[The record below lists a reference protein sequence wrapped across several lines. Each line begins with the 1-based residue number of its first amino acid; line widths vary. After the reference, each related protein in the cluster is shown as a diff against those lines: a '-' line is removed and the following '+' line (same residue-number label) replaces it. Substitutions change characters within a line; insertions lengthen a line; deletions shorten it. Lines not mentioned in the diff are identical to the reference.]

1 MGAPFLINNAM
12 TGVVMS
18 NTPQGEFSSG
28 TEKMAGMKT
37 VVDGSDSST
46 LSDSYKNLHRPNSDF
61 SSRSEYLEHELQ
73 IMQPKRWR
81 PNLPFRDYRFEFE
94 DAVPAMA
101 ATIGKVVMVAAIAA
115 TFASPLGLSE
125 SFVLENVRY
134 ELLIV
139 AFFVILLSGFLLPTA
154 NLAGTHG
161 PLIPLIPIVVAAGGH
176 PMAFGLLIG
185 AFGLMLAFGKGGSLL
200 ARLTSKGVCGGLL
213 LYLGFI
219 GTTSQVA
226 MLFTWAKGIEMEH
239 IAFIVIFAT
248 IVLYATLESID
259 KRWLAV
265 PLSCV
270 LGGTLALALG
280 APFEFKTPPGLP
292 IVDPTYWWGETTGW
306 MLGLPTF
313 ESFIVVLPFAILA
326 VAMWSP
332 DFLGH
337 QVFQKISYPERTERV
352 QMNIDDTMMSA
363 SVRQTFGSLLGG
375 ANFASSW
382 GTYIVPAA
390 IAKRP
395 IPAGAILTAIFCVI
409 AGVWGYPM
417 DLAIWEPVLCVALIV
432 GVFVPLLE
440 AGMEM
445 TREGKTTQSAAIV
458 VFSSALVNPA
468 FGWSLT
474 ILLDNLGLIG
484 CKERSAELNQM
495 SRWIIPLGVFII
507 LTGVMAMVG
516 LLPGIPALMPSFRG

>member
-1 MGAPFLINNAM
+1 
-12 TGVVMS
+12 MS
-18 NTPQGEFSSG
+18 DST
-28 TEKMAGMKT
+28 T
-37 VVDGSDSST
+37 VDGQADLSGAASSPQSSDYSKKHKPSSAF
-46 LSDSYKNLHRPNSDF
+46 NSRD
-61 SSRSEYLEHELQ
+61 EYLEHELQ
-73 IMQPKRWR
+73 IMSPRRWR
-81 PNLPFRDYRFEFE
+81 PNLPFRDYRFEWE
-94 DAVPAMA
+94 DTIPAMA
-101 ATIGKVVMVAAIAA
+101 GTIGKVVMVGAIAA
-115 TFASPLGLSE
+115 TFAGPLGLGDG
-125 SFVLENVRY
+125 FVLENVRY
-134 ELLIV
+134 ELILV
-139 AFFVILLSGFLLPTA
+139 AFFIVLFSGFILPTA

-185 AFGLMLAFGKGGSLL
+185 VFGFLLAVSKGGSLL

-219 GTTSQVA
+219 GTTSQVKK
-226 MLFTWAKGIEMEH
+226 LFAWAEGIDMAH
-239 IAFIVIFAT
+239 IAFIVIACT
-248 IVLYATLESID
+248 IVLYALLEHWK

-265 PLSCV
+265 PLSCL
-270 LGGTLALALG
+270 LGGGMAFLLG
-280 APFEFKTPPGLP
+280 APFEFNTAPGFP
-292 IVDPTYWWGETTGW
+292 NMSPSYWWGENTGW

-313 ESFIVVLPFAILA
+313 ESFVVVLPFAVLA

-337 QVFQKISYPERTERV
+337 QVFQKISYPSKTEKV
-352 QMNIDDTMMSA
+352 QMNIDDTMVSA
-363 SVRQTFGSLLGG
+363 SARQMVGSVMGG
-375 ANFASSW
+375 ANFTSSW

-395 IPAGAILTAIFCVI
+395 IPAGALLTALFCVI
-409 AGVWGYPM
+409 AGIWGYPM

-432 GVFVPLLE
+432 GVFIPLLE

-474 ILLDNLGLIG
+474 MLLDNLGLIG
-484 CKERSAELNQM
+484 CKDRSAELSIM
-495 SRWIIPLGVFII
+495 SRWIVPGIMFGV
-507 LTGVMAMVG
+507 LTTVMALVG
-516 LLPGIPALMPSFRG
+516 LLPGLPAILPGF

>member
-1 MGAPFLINNAM
+1 M
-12 TGVVMS
+12 
-18 NTPQGEFSSG
+18 NTKPEDDSLSAAAQVTTEHAVTDSYQNLHKPSSEFSSR
-28 TEKMAGMKT
+28 EA
-37 VVDGSDSST
+37 
-46 LSDSYKNLHRPNSDF
+46 
-61 SSRSEYLEHELQ
+61 YLEHELQ

-94 DAVPAMA
+94 DTIPAMA

-115 TFASPLGLSE
+115 TFANALGLGDA
-125 SFVLENVRY
+125 FILENVRY

-139 AFFVILLSGFLLPTA
+139 SVFILLFSGFILPTA

-161 PLIPLIPIVVAAGGH
+161 PLIPLIPIVVATGGH

-185 AFGLMLAFGKGGSLL
+185 AFGLILALSKGGSLL

-219 GTTSQVA
+219 GTTSQVKK
-226 MLFTWAKGIEMEH
+226 LFVWAEGIEKTH
-239 IAFIVIFAT
+239 IAFVVILST
-248 IVLYATLESID
+248 ILLYAFLEHFK

-265 PLSCV
+265 PLSCF
-270 LGGTLALALG
+270 LGGAMAFALG
-280 APFEFKTPPGLP
+280 APFEFHTAPGLP
-292 IVDPTYWWGETTGW
+292 NMNPMYWWGDNTGW
-306 MLGLPTF
+306 MLGLPTI
-313 ESFIVVLPFAILA
+313 ESFVVVLPFAILA

-337 QVFQKISYPERTERV
+337 QVFQKISYPQRTEKV
-352 QMNIDDTMMSA
+352 LMNIDDTMLSA
-363 SVRQTFGSLLGG
+363 SARQTFGSLLGG

-395 IPAGAILTAIFCVI
+395 IPAGAILTALFCII
-409 AGVWGYPM
+409 AGIWGYPM
-417 DLAIWEPVLCVALIV
+417 DLAIWQPVLCVALIV
-432 GVFVPLLE
+432 GVFIPLLE

-458 VFSSALVNPA
+458 VFASTLVNPA

-484 CKERSAELNQM
+484 CKERSAELTHM
-495 SRWIIPLGVFII
+495 SRWIIPLVMFIV
-507 LTGVMAMVG
+507 LTTVMAIVG
-516 LLPGIPALMPSFRG
+516 MLPGIPALMPSFRQ

>member
-1 MGAPFLINNAM
+1 M
-12 TGVVMS
+12 TTTQKDDSSSQAEQVS
-18 NTPQGEFSSG
+18 NTQ
-28 TEKMAGMKT
+28 T
-37 VVDGSDSST
+37 V
-46 LSDSYKNLHRPNSDF
+46 SDSYKNLHKP
-61 SSRSEYLEHELQ
+61 SSEFASRDDYLEHELQ

-94 DAVPAMA
+94 DTIPAMA
-101 ATIGKVVMVAAIAA
+101 GTIGKVVMVGAIAA
-115 TFASPLGLSE
+115 TFAAPLGLSDA
-125 SFVLENVRY
+125 FVLENVRY

-139 AFFVILLSGFLLPTA
+139 AIFIILFSGFILPTA

-185 AFGLMLAFGKGGSLL
+185 ALGLLLAISKGGSLL

-219 GTTSQVA
+219 GTISQVKK
-226 MLFTWAKGIEMEH
+226 LFAWAEEIQMTH
-239 IAFIVIFAT
+239 IAFIVILAT
-248 IVLYATLESID
+248 ILLYALLEHFK

-265 PLSCV
+265 PLSC
-270 LGGTLALALG
+270 LIGGLTAFALG
-280 APFEFKTPPGLP
+280 APFEFKTAPGLP
-292 IVDPTYWWGETTGW
+292 NMNPMYWWGENTGW
-306 MLGLPTF
+306 MLGLPTL
-313 ESFIVVLPFAILA
+313 ESFVVVLPFAILA

-337 QVFQKISYPERTERV
+337 QVFQKISYPKRTEKV
-352 QMNIDDTMMSA
+352 QMNIDDTMLSA
-363 SVRQTFGSLLGG
+363 SVRQTFGSILGG
-375 ANFASSW
+375 SNFTSSW

-395 IPAGAILTAIFCVI
+395 IPAGAILTALFCVI

-417 DLAIWEPVLCVALIV
+417 DLAIWQPVLCVALIV
-432 GVFVPLLE
+432 GVFIPLLE

-458 VFSSALVNPA
+458 VFASTLVNPA

-474 ILLDNLGLIG
+474 MLLDNLGLIG
-484 CKERSAELNQM
+484 CKERSSELTHM
-495 SRWIIPLGVFII
+495 SRWIIPLIMFVL
-507 LTGVMAMVG
+507 LTSVMAMVG
-516 LLPGIPALMPSFRG
+516 MLPGIPALLENFRH

>member
-1 MGAPFLINNAM
+1 
-12 TGVVMS
+12 MS
-18 NTPQGEFSSG
+18 DST
-28 TEKMAGMKT
+28 T
-37 VVDGSDSST
+37 VDGQADLSGAASSPQSSDYSKKHKPSSAFNNR
-46 LSDSYKNLHRPNSDF
+46 D
-61 SSRSEYLEHELQ
+61 EYLEHELQ
-73 IMQPKRWR
+73 IMSPRRWR
-81 PNLPFRDYRFEFE
+81 PNLPFRDYRFEWE
-94 DAVPAMA
+94 DTIPAMA
-101 ATIGKVVMVAAIAA
+101 GTIGKVVMVGAIAA
-115 TFASPLGLSE
+115 TFAGPLGLGDG
-125 SFVLENVRY
+125 FVLENVRY
-134 ELLIV
+134 ELILV
-139 AFFVILLSGFLLPTA
+139 AFFIVLFSGFILPTA

-185 AFGLMLAFGKGGSLL
+185 VFGFLLAVSKGGSLL

-219 GTTSQVA
+219 GTTSQVKK
-226 MLFTWAKGIEMEH
+226 LFAWAEGIDMAH
-239 IAFIVIFAT
+239 IAFIVIACT
-248 IVLYATLESID
+248 IVLYALLEHWK

-265 PLSCV
+265 PLSCL
-270 LGGTLALALG
+270 LGGGMAFLLG
-280 APFEFKTPPGLP
+280 APFEFNTAPGFP
-292 IVDPTYWWGETTGW
+292 NMSPSYWWGENTGW

-313 ESFIVVLPFAILA
+313 ESFVVVLPFAVLA

-337 QVFQKISYPERTERV
+337 QVFQKISYPPKTEKV
-352 QMNIDDTMMSA
+352 QMNIDDTMVSA
-363 SVRQTFGSLLGG
+363 SARQMVGSVMGG
-375 ANFASSW
+375 ANFTSSW

-395 IPAGAILTAIFCVI
+395 IPAGALLTALFCVI
-409 AGVWGYPM
+409 AGIWGYPM

-432 GVFVPLLE
+432 GVFIPLLE

-474 ILLDNLGLIG
+474 MLLDNLGLIG
-484 CKERSAELNQM
+484 CKERSAELSSM
-495 SRWIIPLGVFII
+495 SRWIVPGIMFGV
-507 LTGVMAMVG
+507 LTTVMALVG
-516 LLPGIPALMPSFRG
+516 LLPGLPAILSGF

>member
-1 MGAPFLINNAM
+1 
-12 TGVVMS
+12 MS
-18 NTPQGEFSSG
+18 NST
-28 TEKMAGMKT
+28 T
-37 VVDGSDSST
+37 VDGKTDLSGAASSPQSSDYSKKHKPSSAF
-46 LSDSYKNLHRPNSDF
+46 NSRD
-61 SSRSEYLEHELQ
+61 EYLEHELQ
-73 IMQPKRWR
+73 IMSPRRWR
-81 PNLPFRDYRFEFE
+81 PNLPFRDYRFEWE
-94 DAVPAMA
+94 DTIPAMA
-101 ATIGKVVMVAAIAA
+101 GTIGKVVMVGAIAA
-115 TFASPLGLSE
+115 TFAGPLGLGDG
-125 SFVLENVRY
+125 FVLENVRY
-134 ELLIV
+134 ELILVACFIV
-139 AFFVILLSGFLLPTA
+139 LFSGFILPTA

-185 AFGLMLAFGKGGSLL
+185 VFGFLLAVSKGGSLL

-219 GTTSQVA
+219 GTTSQVKK
-226 MLFTWAKGIEMEH
+226 LFAWAEGIDMAH
-239 IAFIVIFAT
+239 IAFIVIACT
-248 IVLYATLESID
+248 IVLYALLEHWK

-265 PLSCV
+265 PLSCL
-270 LGGTLALALG
+270 LGGGVAFLLG
-280 APFEFKTPPGLP
+280 APFEFNTAPGFP
-292 IVDPTYWWGETTGW
+292 NMSPSYWWGENTGW

-313 ESFIVVLPFAILA
+313 ESFVVVLPFAVLA

-337 QVFQKISYPERTERV
+337 QVFQKISYPPKTEKV
-352 QMNIDDTMMSA
+352 QMNIDDTMVSA
-363 SVRQTFGSLLGG
+363 SARQMVGSVMGG
-375 ANFASSW
+375 ANFTSSW

-395 IPAGAILTAIFCVI
+395 IPAGALLTALFCVI
-409 AGVWGYPM
+409 AGIWGYPM

-432 GVFVPLLE
+432 GVFIPLLE

-474 ILLDNLGLIG
+474 MLLDNLGLIG
-484 CKERSAELNQM
+484 CKERSAELSSM
-495 SRWIIPLGVFII
+495 SRWIVPGIMFGV
-507 LTGVMAMVG
+507 LTTVMALVG
-516 LLPGIPALMPSFRG
+516 LLPGLPAILSGF